1 MVKRISRKQF
11 HLLQKKIGAIED
23 SHNTLFVQVNETIG
37 GLLEYFTD
45 EGTFDL
51 DILEMPLYDDR
62 KGLANYSHGYPPCLV
77 PTVVRLFKQYVKEHG
92 DSFDRLRKYEKSSNK
107 SFADYFEEK
116 TGIPYDDLV
125 DFEPY

>member
-1 MVKRISRKQF
+1 MVERINQEQF
-11 HLLQKKIGAIED
+11 HSLQKKIGAEPNGID
-23 SHNTLFVQVNETIG
+23 RLFVQINKKVG
-37 GLLEYFTD
+37 AVMEYFMDT
-45 EGTFDL
+45 GTFDL
-51 DILEMPLYDDR
+51 DILEMPLNDDR
-62 KGLANYSHGYPPCLV
+62 KGIATYSHGYPPCLV
-77 PTVVRLFKQYVKEHG
+77 PTVVRLLKQYVKEHG

>member
-1 MVKRISRKQF
+1 MVERINQEQF
-11 HLLQKKIGAIED
+11 HLLQKKIGAEPNGID
-23 SHNTLFVQVNETIG
+23 RLFVQINKKVG
-37 GLLEYFTD
+37 AVMEYFMDT
-45 EGTFDL
+45 GTFDL
-51 DILEMPLYDDR
+51 DILEMPLNDDR
-62 KGLANYSHGYPPCLV
+62 KGIATYSHGYPPCLV
-77 PTVVRLFKQYVKEHG
+77 PTVVRLLKQYVKEHG